1 MCAYNVN
8 FRICDWYEWEYTQWI
23 RLGWDRRKIRLFNF
37 YSLIF
42 PSGITGDFESFN
54 QINFSGFSFLQFKVG
69 EKEKLFLKEN
79 YVSSCS
85 CYIWKF
91 YITFFLKIYFLFF
104 LVISRQ
110 IEKLFIWILWYIFLC
125 VTQFKDIFMGWEKN
139 GKYKNLYNL
148 Q

>member
-42 PSGITGDFESFN
+42 QSGITGDFESFN

-104 LVISRQ
+104 FGHITSDWKIIYLN
-110 IEKLFIWILWYIFLC
+110 
-125 VTQFKDIFMGWEKN
+125 FMIYFFVCDSVQGHFYGMRKKWKV
-139 GKYKNLYNL
+139 
-148 Q
+148 